1 MLMNSENKRSTGKS
15 NKPRVAITPLRLDS
29 TGIALVFNFDREKWI
44 RTTRSLPWHSRLFR
58 MKNRRVRWNE
68 ENLGEIEA
76 NKPVRQ
82 KITEPKTPYH
92 PMIEDDDDGS
102 LSPRGRSFNDCI
114 TDMDAEEL
122 RSALKDVASSS
133 RKTTGQSGGWTSS
146 EDEADPMDQEEED
159 RNGKSFK
166 EQRKAHYDEY
176 LKIKEL
182 RQKGSFLEDEDDE
195 VEGDS
200 SSSLSSGVK
209 DIGIGEGPASLPQK
223 TSATPGHPANG
234 L

>member
-1 MLMNSENKRSTGKS
+1 MNS
-15 NKPRVAITPLRLDS
+15 
-29 TGIALVFNFDREKWI
+29 
-44 RTTRSLPWHSRLFR
+44 
-58 MKNRRVRWNE
+58 RRVRWNE

-92 PMIEDDDDGS
+92 PMIDDDDGS
-102 LSPRGRSFNDCI
+102 LSPRGRSFNDCV

-133 RKTTGQSGGWTSS
+133 KKATGQSGGWTSS
-146 EDEADPMDQEEED
+146 DDEADHMDHEDED
-159 RNGKSFK
+159 RNGRSFK

-182 RQKGSFLEDEDDE
+182 RRKGSLLEDEDDE
-195 VEGDS
+195 VEGES

-209 DIGIGEGPASLPQK
+209 DIGIGEGSETLPLKSSAS
-223 TSATPGHPANG
+223 PGH
-234 L
+234 LS

>member
-1 MLMNSENKRSTGKS
+1 M
-15 NKPRVAITPLRLDS
+15 
-29 TGIALVFNFDREKWI
+29 
-44 RTTRSLPWHSRLFR
+44 
-58 MKNRRVRWNE
+58 NRRVRWNE

-92 PMIEDDDDGS
+92 PMIDDDGS
-102 LSPRGRSFNDCI
+102 LSPRGRSFNDCVI
-114 TDMDAEEL
+114 DVDAEEL
-122 RSALKDVASSS
+122 CSALKDVASSS

-146 EDEADPMDQEEED
+146 DDEADPMDHDEED
-159 RNGKSFK
+159 QNGKSFK
-166 EQRKAHYDEY
+166 EQRKAHYDEF

-182 RQKGSFLEDEDDE
+182 RRKGSFIEDEDDE

-209 DIGIGEGPASLPQK
+209 DIGIVEGPASLPQK
-223 TSATPGHPANG
+223 SSASPGHPVGDFDAVLSSFASGFEYELRFILNFVKEDFHVR
-234 L
+234 LTKLSQIVAAASLSRAQIVSQLVHC